1 MQSKATPRDKR
12 RAAGISQMTAASSA
26 GVSLPTL
33 RLYEA
38 NRDAVTEDKRAAL
51 DRVYA
56 AMKPKEERR

>member
-12 RAAGISQMTAASSA
+12 RAAKLSQMSVATSA

-38 NRDAVTEDKRAAL
+38 NRDAVSEEKRAAL
-51 DRVYA
+51 DAVYA
-56 AMKPKEERR
+56 TMKGAM

>member
-12 RAAGISQMTAASSA
+12 RAAGLSQMSVATSA

-51 DRVYA
+51 DKAYA
-56 AMKPKEERR
+56 AMKTKGAK

>member
-1 MQSKATPRDKR
+1 MSVAT
-12 RAAGISQMTAASSA
+12 SA

-56 AMKPKEERR
+56 GMKAKEAK

>member
-12 RAAGISQMTAASSA
+12 RAAKLSQMSVATSA

-38 NRDAVTEDKRAAL
+38 NRDAVSEEKRAAL
-51 DRVYA
+51 DAIYA
-56 AMKPKEERR
+56 TMKGAM